1 MLTGRCD
8 AVTSDNADRR
18 TCDSETGGDGPWH
31 IVPASDVPCVGALSA
46 CECSLT
52 QHHKIDMWVVAAASS
67 TRANGH
73 ASDRLAPMRIMLTP
87 QLAGQIRQA
96 CQSLQII
103 TGVESNICDCCS
115 LRLIQRHQQM
125 CSLLSC
131 GIENMHHPL
140 CAIAQQYTS
149 LSLHSIMLRH
159 KRGSST

>member
-8 AVTSDNADRR
+8 AVTSDKAGRR

-31 IVPASDVPCVGALSA
+31 IVPASDVPCGGALSA
-46 CECSLT
+46 CECSHQT
-52 QHHKIDMWVVAAASS
+52 FDMWAVAAAIS

-73 ASDRLAPMRIMLTP
+73 ASDRPAPMRIMLTP

-131 GIENMHHPL
+131 GIENMHQTH
-140 CAIAQQYTS
+140 CAIAQ
-149 LSLHSIMLRH
+149 
-159 KRGSST
+159 